1 MAIAAQILRRN
12 HTLRSLKITDNS
24 MGRHGLM
31 ALTDAIVHARPPLQ
45 EVHMGN
51 LGITSGEEIRGFL
64 RALRAGGAPL
74 RGLDI
79 HGNPLCS
86 PPAPY
91 GGTEEQSVE
100 DLAAEQQAAMAAL
113 AELCSWLSAPG
124 NKLERL
130 DMRDAMPGA
139 DATDSPAALA
149 QSEAAVS
156 MLCAALAS
164 PHCVLEELNVHGF
177 GFTAE
182 SVPRLAAPLLRPG
195 CALRK
200 LHLARWPIPLTSL
213 VDESGGLS
221 FGGAAGCVEDM
232 VLVCALIEHGR
243 GGAARTLDLS
253 AVGANLGPAAVDALA
268 GCIARRHL
276 ASLTHVSLMD
286 CALKRPQVS
295 EG

>member
-1 MAIAAQILRRN
+1 
-12 HTLRSLKITDNS
+12 
-24 MGRHGLM
+24 
-31 ALTDAIVHARPPLQ
+31 
-45 EVHMGN
+45 
-51 LGITSGEEIRGFL
+51 
-64 RALRAGGAPL
+64 
-74 RGLDI
+74 
-79 HGNPLCS
+79 
-86 PPAPY
+86 
-91 GGTEEQSVE
+91 
-100 DLAAEQQAAMAAL
+100 MAAL
-113 AELCSWLSAPG
+113 AELCSWLSAPGNTLATRTLTLTLILTLTLTLPLTLTLALPLAPTPTLTLTLTRARTLTLTSTPNQG

-182 SVPRLAAPLLRPG
+182 SVPRLAEPLLRPG

-232 VLVCALIEHGR
+232 VLVCALLEHGR
-243 GGAARTLDLS
+243 GGALPLPLAPTPAPTPTLTRTLTLPPFLTLILTLPLPLPLTRRGAHARPLGGRRQPRPRRRRR
-253 AVGANLGPAAVDALA
+253 AVRLHRAPPPGRPHACLAQGARARVRDGLG
-268 GCIARRHL
+268 
-276 ASLTHVSLMD
+276 
-286 CALKRPQVS
+286 
-295 EG
+295 